1 MKKPVQ
7 NAPVGIST
15 NVEVPFDRHSAR
27 SKLESQNLIV
37 IPREA
42 KWNRRIYWR
51 TDDWFCNSGQKS
63 PQCRMTRWM
72 ALSEFKALRFCQV
85 HQLPKI
91 FRFSYERSLL
101 TPSFWAKRSEVVE
114 SIGGPMMDS
123 ATPDKDVLRAEW
135 QDGWLTMN
143 LRTLSFMRL
152 INFPKNPDFPSNA
165 LCSPR
170 ILSAAKSQK
179 LIVILREAKWSRR
192 I

>member
-1 MKKPVQ
+1 MI
-7 NAPVGIST
+7 NS
-15 NVEVPFDRHSAR
+15 SR
-27 SKLESQNLIV
+27 SETESQNLIV
-37 IPREA
+37 ILRET

-51 TDDWFCNSGQKS
+51 TDDGFCNSGQKS

-135 QDGWLTMN
+135 HDRRPTMN
-143 LRTLSFMRL
+143 LKTLSFVKL
-152 INFPKNPDFPSNA
+152 SNFPKNSDFPRNA
-165 LCSPR
+165 LCWPR
-170 ILSAAKSQK
+170 HSARSEAESQNLLENPWWILQ
-179 LIVILREAKWSRR
+179 LRTMMSSVQNDTMDGWQW

>member
-1 MKKPVQ
+1 MRLINFPKNPDFSI
-7 NAPVGIST
+7 NSHCSP
-15 NVEVPFDRHSAR
+15 RHSAR

-51 TDDWFCNSGQKS
+51 TDDGFCNSGQKS

-101 TPSFWAKRSEVVE
+101 TPSFCAKRSGVAE
-114 SIGGPMMDS
+114 SKNENGRGE
-123 ATPDKDVLRAEW
+123 R
-135 QDGWLTMN
+135 
-143 LRTLSFMRL
+143 RTLEGKISPDEETL
-152 INFPKNPDFPSNA
+152 TPLKNPSSSKNQIDPGKILILDFGVVG
-165 LCSPR
+165 R
-170 ILSAAKSQK
+170 G
-179 LIVILREAKWSRR
+179 
-192 I
+192 